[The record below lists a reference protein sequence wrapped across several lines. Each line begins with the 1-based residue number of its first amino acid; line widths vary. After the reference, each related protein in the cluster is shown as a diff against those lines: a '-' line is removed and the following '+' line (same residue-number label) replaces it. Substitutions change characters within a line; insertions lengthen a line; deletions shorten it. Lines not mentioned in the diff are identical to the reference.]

1 MGGKYRYKRGGMR
14 DGEAKGQALL
24 LEQGVRGHSDM
35 WIHLERQTED
45 KYKVWNWKN
54 KRETAVNH
62 QRIGQGFKTGVL
74 LQR

>member
-1 MGGKYRYKRGGMR
+1 MR
-14 DGEAKGQALL
+14 DGEAKKGQALL

-54 KRETAVNH
+54 KREIEVNH